1 MKDEINRR
9 SRQRW
14 LISFSLDEL
23 ASHDFTASRIG
34 IIHFVCIPGGLSRP
48 EPQDYGAT
56 NKDQTE
62 DRADAQRQ

>member
-1 MKDEINRR
+1 MT
-9 SRQRW
+9 SQ
-14 LISFSLDEL
+14 LV
-23 ASHDFTASRIG
+23 RIG